1 MPFAHAPHHAQDS
14 AGAPEAHAARPLR
27 LHPRQAAIIAALAV
41 SAPFA
46 NAQAVAAEA
55 QRRQAFIEAQL
66 QASGLH
72 TLVLGISGG
81 VDSLVAGRLAQLAV
95 EALRQRTG
103 DARYRFLAMRLP
115 YRTQHDEADAQAA
128 LAFIRADET
137 HTVDIADA
145 VQARAAQLPDL
156 QALPAARRDFVLG
169 NVKART
175 RMVAQ
180 YTLANARNGLV
191 IGTDH
196 AAEAVMGFFTKFG
209 DGACDLAPLTGLVK
223 GQVRAIASH
232 LGAPAALVHKTPT
245 ADLEDLAPGRPDEVA
260 HGLPYQQIDAF
271 LHGHRVDPPI
281 LQRIVA
287 AYEASAHKR
296 TLPLTPGA

>member
-1 MPFAHAPHHAQDS
+1 MPFAHGPHHS
-14 AGAPEAHAARPLR
+14 TPEAQGQPLR
-27 LHPRQAAIIAALAV
+27 LHPRQEAIITALAV

-46 NAQAVAAEA
+46 NEHALATEV

-66 QASGLH
+66 LANGLH

-95 EALRQRTG
+95 ESLREHTG
-103 DARYRFLAMRLP
+103 DARYRFIAMRLP

-137 HTVDIADA
+137 HTVNIGPA
-145 VQARAAQLPDL
+145 VQALAAQLPSL
-156 QALPAARRDFVLG
+156 QVLPQARRDFVQG
-169 NVKART
+169 NVKARM

-196 AAEAVMGFFTKFG
+196 AAEAVVGFFTKFG

-223 GQVRAIASH
+223 GQVRAIASY

-260 HGLPYQQIDAF
+260 HGLPYQQIDDF
-271 LHGHRVDPPI
+271 LHGRPI
-281 LQRIVA
+281 DEPTAQRIVA

-296 TLPLTPGA
+296 ALPVTPGA

>member
-1 MPFAHAPHHAQDS
+1 MRELQAQIIAELGVAPRID
-14 AGAPEAHAARPLR
+14 PETEAARRVDFLCDYLR
-27 LHPRQAAIIAALAV
+27 AT
-41 SAPFA
+41 
-46 NAQAVAAEA
+46 
-55 QRRQAFIEAQL
+55 
-66 QASGLH
+66 H
-72 TLVLGISGG
+72 TRGFVLGISGG
-81 VDSLVAGRLAQLAV
+81 VDSTLAGRLAQLAV
-95 EALRQRTG
+95 EKLRE
-103 DARYRFLAMRLP
+103 DEIPAEFVAMRLP

-128 LAFIRADET
+128 LAFVRADET

-145 VQARAAQLPDL
+145 VQALAAQLPDL

-223 GQVRAIASH
+223 SQVRAIASH

-271 LHGHRVDPPI
+271 LHGHRVDPPT